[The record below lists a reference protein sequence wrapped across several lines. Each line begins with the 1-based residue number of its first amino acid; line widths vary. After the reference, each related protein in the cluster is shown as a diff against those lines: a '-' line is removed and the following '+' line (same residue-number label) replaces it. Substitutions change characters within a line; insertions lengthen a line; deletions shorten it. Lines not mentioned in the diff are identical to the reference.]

1 MAVFFIN
8 NSEKIRELLK
18 SFGFTPFSYDTTK
31 YALLKLDFEAMDYCG
46 LYSKSPICV
55 RVYPEQIAGMILLG
69 SDDLRQLYVE
79 NYNK

>member
-8 NSEKIRELLK
+8 NSEKIREFLR
-18 SFGFTPFSYDTTK
+18 SFGFTPYSYNSSR
-31 YALLKLDFEAMDYCG
+31 YALLSLDFEAMDYCG
-46 LYSKSPICV
+46 LQSTSPQCI

-69 SDDLRQLYVE
+69 SNNLRQLYVE